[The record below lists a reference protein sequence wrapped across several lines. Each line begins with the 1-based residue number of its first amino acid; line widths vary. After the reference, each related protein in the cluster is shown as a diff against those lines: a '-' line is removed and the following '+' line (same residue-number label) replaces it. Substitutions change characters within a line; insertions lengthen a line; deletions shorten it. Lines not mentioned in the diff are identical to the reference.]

1 MATFWFASHNANKLA
16 QLQNWAT
23 PLGLTIKKVPVA
35 WYTQQPVE
43 NGTTYLAN
51 AQAKLAVIQP
61 PKPAAV
67 LADDSGLELAVWPSR
82 LGIHTRRELDRYA
95 PPLSWNAYLLQQ
107 LNGEVRRG
115 ATMVTTLALRLPN
128 GRELSAV
135 GQVQGELATAELG
148 TQSHGFDR
156 IFWLPEKQATLAQL
170 PLAQQR
176 LLNQRSRALQQ
187 LVKKL

>member
-23 PLGLTIKKVPVA
+23 PLGWTIKQVPAA

-43 NGTTYLAN
+43 NGKTYLAN

-61 PKPAAV
+61 PAPAAIMT
-67 LADDSGLELAVWPSR
+67 DDSGLELAVWPSR

-95 PPLSWNAYLLQQ
+95 PPLSWNAYLLKQ
-107 LNGEVRRG
+107 LNGEVRRN
-115 ATMVTTLALRLPN
+115 ATMVTTLALRLPD

-135 GQVQGELATAELG
+135 GQVSGEIATAELG
-148 TQSHGFDR
+148 DQSRGFDR
-156 IFWLPEKQATLAQL
+156 IFWLPEQQATLAQL
-170 PLAQQR
+170 PLTQQQS
-176 LLNQRSRALQQ
+176 LNQRSRALQQ
-187 LVKKL
+187 LAKQL